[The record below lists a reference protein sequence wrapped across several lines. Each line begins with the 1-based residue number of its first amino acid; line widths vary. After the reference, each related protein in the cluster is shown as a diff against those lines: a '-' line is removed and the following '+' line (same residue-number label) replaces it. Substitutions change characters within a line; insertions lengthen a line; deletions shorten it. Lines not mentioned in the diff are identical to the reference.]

1 MQTAACVGQKT
12 FRPVK
17 QRMLCSW
24 LMIREHSGT
33 GILSLRGLRPVCRIR
48 GMAMVKGNPT
58 VEEWK
63 MTLDLLRETYP
74 FTDNATININAKD
87 MASQRGL
94 LEVTE
99 RNSETGVLVTLSRD
113 YVDKDVIGGI
123 NGGNNA

>member
-1 MQTAACVGQKT
+1 MIKGQ
-12 FRPVK
+12 
-17 QRMLCSW
+17 
-24 LMIREHSGT
+24 
-33 GILSLRGLRPVCRIR
+33 
-48 GMAMVKGNPT
+48 PT
-58 VEEWK
+58 VEELK

-74 FTDNATININAKD
+74 FTDNALINISARN
-87 MASQRGL
+87 MMNERGL